1 MEMSKKRILWRSLFL
16 AAVCAAAGGICTAEQ
31 EKVAPLP
38 GPKDA
43 VGSDNFS
50 VRWTGHVTPEFSEE
64 YTFRTIS
71 DDGVRL
77 WVDGVSVIDN
87 WTDHPLTED
96 AGTAALTAGA
106 KHELKMEYYESG
118 FGATARLLWES
129 PSRPREVIPSSRL
142 SPGEG
147 LAGEGLRGEYFNG
160 TSFEELKHV
169 RLDSE
174 VNFDWQNGS
183 PTDQAPPLAW
193 AAKGQ
198 AAEQTQ
204 IPISFTMPE
213 DGYVSLNIL
222 NAEGQIVRQLLGC
235 EPFPKGEQTVAW
247 DTLNN
252 PHMVPPNKAVAPGEY
267 TWRAIWHKGIGL
279 RFKGWAC
286 HEGNGPWDISP
297 TTYWGGDHALPTAVA
312 SDGKLVYLG
321 WGSSEAGKAFV
332 AVDLDGN
339 VQWASGYHF
348 NGCHTIACDS
358 VTGDVYYCAGGIL
371 RRVDT
376 ADGKHLPWPGR
387 DVTDL
392 RIADLW
398 GDGMNLPDQLTWVT
412 QDGFAAHGGK
422 LYLGFSGWTVRRSEI
437 TDWRKFFTQVTQL
450 AEKKD
455 PLAEA
460 IWGRLGDRERGI
472 VTKWLQGNQPED
484 EALKAPNTP
493 DIRDVAANAL
503 AAMLS
508 EKRFVEAA
516 DTMTPDQL
524 AESNRRFIEKAF
536 PDSLAPMQSNLIAVV
551 DSKTLKLVKT
561 IPVKVPGRI
570 VAVSDDLFYVLS
582 ERSKVL
588 ALNPQTGQSRLV
600 VEGLDSPCAVAADSQ
615 RNIYVSVVVDKQ
627 RWSNSQVLVYSPE
640 GKLLRKIGEPV
651 GHDPGPWNA
660 YRLAATSDLTVDR
673 LGRLWVAEAGLP
685 KRFATFDARTGKL
698 LKEYFGP
705 THYGA
710 SGGAVNPRDPSLLVG
725 EGCEWRIDPKTGRAK
740 LLGIITGAIYHGFA
754 RFCDGANGKQY
765 LGVTFNGRIWGAG
778 APAQIRIYERL
789 GEGDYAFRA
798 SIVGD
803 QGKTLFWADADGDQK
818 QQPEEVQSLPEQLAV
833 GGYYLWSMN
842 LNTDL
847 TFYGTGR
854 DKTLQV
860 RVKEFTT
867 CGAPVY
873 DLKTARQLPP
883 MQGPL
888 SSPDNR
894 VVLSVDNPWGSHSPG
909 QGVHCYEVETGKH
922 LWTYPSPWAGV
933 HGSHGAPGPATGL
946 IRGAF
951 GIVGNATLPEPAG
964 RIWAINTNVGE
975 WHILTED
982 GFYLTRLFQPDSQKR
997 KYPEKAVPGAVVDD
1011 IPPGLG
1017 GEDFGGS
1024 LIQAPD
1030 GRIYVQAGKTAVWS
1044 IEAVG
1049 FDTIKDLASGSL
1061 TINKAEALEAELAA
1075 GRRRQAEAKPKS
1087 LAIRKK
1093 TINAFTG
1100 DLNRDFGDAERL
1112 QYSRQ
1117 GNAAVTTM
1125 AAWDDTHLYIGW
1137 EVKDSTPWLNGADV
1151 PEYMYTCGD
1160 TVDFQIA
1167 LAPAA
1172 DRKRGEAAAGD
1183 VRLSIG
1189 NLQGTATAVLFRPVA
1204 PDRKGENSRSF
1215 SSGVVEGYVV
1225 DSVEVLKDAKI
1236 EVRKRNDGYLVEAAI
1251 PLASLGLKLTPGF
1264 ATTGDFGTT
1273 HGDLEGKQTT
1283 LRTFW
1288 SNQSVGIVDDDV
1300 FELKLQPGNWGE
1312 LRFEE

>member
-31 EKVAPLP
+31 
-38 GPKDA
+38 DQ
-43 VGSDNFS
+43 
-50 VRWTGHVTPEFSEE
+50 
-64 YTFRTIS
+64 
-71 DDGVRL
+71 
-77 WVDGVSVIDN
+77 
-87 WTDHPLTED
+87 
-96 AGTAALTAGA
+96 GA
-106 KHELKMEYYESG
+106 IKS
-118 FGATARLLWES
+118 
-129 PSRPREVIPSSRL
+129 
-142 SPGEG
+142 
-147 LAGEGLRGEYFNG
+147 
-160 TSFEELKHV
+160 
-169 RLDSE
+169 
-174 VNFDWQNGS
+174 
-183 PTDQAPPLAW
+183 
-193 AAKGQ
+193 
-198 AAEQTQ
+198 
-204 IPISFTMPE
+204 ISFTMPE

-235 EPFPKGEQTVAW
+235 EPFSKGEQTVAW
-247 DTLNN
+247 DALDI
-252 PHMVPPNKAVAPGEY
+252 PYMKVPNKAVAPGEY

-297 TTYWGGDHALPTAVA
+297 TTYWGGDHAMAVA
-312 SDGKLVYLG
+312 VATDGKLVYLG
-321 WGSSEAGKAFV
+321 WGGSEAGKAFV

-339 VQWASGYHF
+339 VQWASGQHF
-348 NGCHTIACDS
+348 NGCHMIACDA
-358 VTGDVYYCAGGIL
+358 VTGDVYYSADKIL

-376 ADGKHLPWPGR
+376 ANGKHLPWPGR
-387 DVTDL
+387 GVTDL

-398 GDGMNLPDQLTWVT
+398 GDGMNLPDQLRLWPH
-412 QDGFAAHGGK
+412 DGFAAHGGK
-422 LYLGFSGWTVRRSEI
+422 LYLAFSGWPVRRSEI

-460 IWGRLGDRERGI
+460 IWGKLDDRVRGI

-484 EALKAPNTP
+484 EALKGPNYYTP
-493 DIRDVAANAL
+493 DVRDVAANAL

-516 DTMTPDQL
+516 DKMTPDQL
-524 AESNRRFIEKAF
+524 AESNRRFLEKAF
-536 PDSLAPMQSNLIAVV
+536 PDFFAPMQSNVIAVV
-551 DSKTLKLVKT
+551 DSKTLQLVKT

-570 VAVSDDLFYVLS
+570 VVVGDDLFYVLS
-582 ERSKVL
+582 ERTKVL
-588 ALNPQTGQSRLV
+588 ALNPQTGQSRV
-600 VEGLDSPCAVAADSQ
+600 VIEGLDSPGALAADSD

-627 RWSNSQVLVYSPE
+627 WSNNQVLVYSPE
-640 GKLLRKIGEPV
+640 GKLLRKIGEPG
-651 GHDPGPWNA
+651 GHDPGPWNP
-660 YRLAATSDLTVDR
+660 YRLTSTWGLTVDR
-673 LGRLWVAEAGLP
+673 LGRLWVAETGLP
-685 KRFATFDARTGKL
+685 KRFATFDARTGEL

-740 LLGIITGAIYHGFA
+740 LLGIITGDIYHGFA
-754 RFCDGANGKQY
+754 RFCDGSNGKQY
-765 LGVTFNGRIWGAG
+765 LGVTFNGRVWGAG

-818 QQPEEVQSLPEQLAV
+818 QQPEEVQSLPEQLSV
-833 GGYYLWSMN
+833 GGYLLWSMN

-854 DKTLQV
+854 DRTLQV
-860 RVKEFTT
+860 RVKEFTE
-867 CGAPVY
+867 CGGPVY
-873 DLKTARQLPP
+873 DLENVKQLPP
-883 MQGPL
+883 TSGTL

-894 VVLSVDNPWGSHSPG
+894 LVLSVDHDHPDGG
-909 QGVHCYEVETGKH
+909 GFRCYDVGTGKR
-922 LWTYPSPWAGV
+922 LWTYPNPWAGV
-933 HGSHGAPGPATGL
+933 HGSHGAPGPARGL
-946 IRGAF
+946 IRGAY

-964 RIWAINTNVGE
+964 RVWAINTNVGE
-975 WHILTED
+975 WHVLTED

-1011 IPPGLG
+1011 IPSGLG

-1030 GRIYVQAGKTAVWS
+1030 GRIYIEAGKLANWS

-1061 TINKAEALEAELAA
+1061 TVSKAEALEAELAA

-1087 LAIRKK
+1087 LAIHKK

-1100 DLNRDFGDAERL
+1100 DLNRDFGNPETGAERL

-1117 GNAAVTTM
+1117 SNAAVTTM
-1125 AAWDDTHLYIGW
+1125 AAWDNTHLYIGW
-1137 EVKDSTPWLNGADV
+1137 EVKDSTPWTNGADV

-1167 LAPAA
+1167 LAPNAN
-1172 DRKRGEAAAGD
+1172 RTRGDVAAGD

-1288 SNQSVGIVDDDV
+1288 SNQSTGIVDDDV

>member
-1 MEMSKKRILWRSLFL
+1 M
-16 AAVCAAAGGICTAEQ
+16 
-31 EKVAPLP
+31 
-38 GPKDA
+38 
-43 VGSDNFS
+43 
-50 VRWTGHVTPEFSEE
+50 
-64 YTFRTIS
+64 S

-87 WTDHPLTED
+87 WTNHPRTED
-96 AGTAALTAGA
+96 AGTAALAAGA
-106 KHELKMEYYESG
+106 KHELKMEYFEGG
-118 FGATARLLWES
+118 FGATAKLLWES
-129 PSRPREVIPSSRL
+129 KSRPREVIPSSRL
-142 SPGEG
+142 SPGKG

-169 RLDSE
+169 RLDRE
-174 VNFDWQNGS
+174 IDFDWQTGS
-183 PTDQAPPLAW
+183 PTDQAQPPAW

-198 AAEQTQ
+198 AAEQTKL
-204 IPISFTMPE
+204 PIRFTMPE

-222 NAEGQIVRQLLGC
+222 NEQGQIVRQLLAC
-235 EPFPKGEQTVAW
+235 EPFPKGEQVVAW
-247 DTLNN
+247 DGLDN
-252 PHMVPPNKAVAPGEY
+252 PYMIPSGAGYSPGKAVAPGEY

-286 HEGNGPWDISP
+286 HEGSAPWDVSP
-297 TTYWGGDHALPTAVA
+297 TTYWGGDHAPPNSVA

-332 AVDLDGN
+332 AMDLDGN

-348 NGCHTIACDS
+348 NGCHMIACDA
-358 VTGDVYYCAGGIL
+358 VTGDVYYCTDRLL

-376 ADGKHLPWPGR
+376 ANGKHLPWPGR
-387 DVTDL
+387 NVTDL
-392 RIADLW
+392 RIGDLW
-398 GDGMNLPDQLTWVT
+398 GEGVNLPDQLRLWPH
-412 QDGFAAHGGK
+412 DGLAAHGGK
-422 LYLGFSGWTVRRSEI
+422 LYLAFSGWSVRRSEI

-450 AEKKD
+450 AQKKD

-472 VTKWLQGNQPED
+472 VTKWLRGSQPED

-493 DIRDVAANAL
+493 DVRDVAAKAL

-508 EKRFVEAA
+508 EKRFVEGA
-516 DTMTPDQL
+516 DKLTPEEL

-536 PDSLAPMQSNLIAVV
+536 PDSLAPMQSNVIAVV
-551 DSKTLKLVKT
+551 DAKTLKLVKT

-582 ERSKVL
+582 ERTKVL
-588 ALNPQTGQSRLV
+588 ALNPQTGQSRQV
-600 VEGLDSPCAVAADSQ
+600 VQGLNYPGALAADGE
-615 RNIYVSVVVDKQ
+615 RNMYVSAAVDEQ
-627 RWSNSQVLVYSPE
+627 WLGNNQVLVYSPE
-640 GKLLRKIGEPV
+640 GKLLRKIGEPG
-651 GHDPGPWNA
+651 GHAPGPWNP
-660 YRLAATSDLTVDR
+660 YRLATIWGMTVDR
-673 LGRLWVAEAGLP
+673 LDRLWAVETWLP
-685 KRFATFDARTGKL
+685 KRFATFDARTGRL

-725 EGCEWRIDPKTGRAK
+725 EGCEWRLDPKTGRAT
-740 LLGIITGAIYHGFA
+740 LLGMITGDIYHGFA

-765 LGVTFNGRIWGAG
+765 LGVTFNGRVWGAG

-803 QGKTLFWADADGDQK
+803 QGKTFFWADADGDQK

-860 RVKEFTT
+860 RVREFTK

-894 VVLSVDNPWGSHSPG
+894 VVLSVDDPWNSAYPG
-909 QGVHCYEVETGKH
+909 QGLRCYEVETGKH

-933 HGSHGAPGPATGL
+933 HGSHRAPGPAPGL

-964 RIWAINTNVGE
+964 RAWAINTNVGE
-975 WHILTED
+975 WHVLTED
-982 GFYLTRLFQPDSQKR
+982 GFYLTRLFQPDSLKR

-1030 GRIYVQAGKTAVWS
+1030 GRIYIEAGKLANWS

-1049 FDTIKDLASGSL
+1049 FDTIKTLGNGTL
-1061 TINKAEALEAELAA
+1061 TIGPAEVIAAELAA
-1075 GRRRQAEAKPKS
+1075 GGRKQAQEKAKS
-1087 LAIRKK
+1087 VVIRKK
-1093 TINAFTG
+1093 TVNTFTG
-1100 DLNRDFGDAERL
+1100 DLGRDFGDAQRL
-1112 QYSRQ
+1112 AYQRQ
-1117 GNAAVTTM
+1117 PNASVTSV
-1125 AAWDDTHLYIGW
+1125 AAWDDTHLYLGW
-1137 EVKDSTPWLNGADV
+1137 EVKDSTPWVNGADV

-1160 TVDFQIA
+1160 TVDFQLA
-1167 LAPAA
+1167 LAQGA
-1172 DRKRGEAAAGD
+1172 DRNRGEAAAGD

-1204 PDRKGENSRSF
+1204 PERKGQNSRTF
-1215 SSGVVEGYVV
+1215 SSGVVKGYVV
-1225 DSVEVLKDAKI
+1225 DSVELIKDAKI
-1236 EVRKRNDGYLVEAAI
+1236 EVRKRNDGYLIEAAI
-1251 PLASLGLKLTPGF
+1251 QLAALGLQLEPGF
-1264 ATTGDFGTT
+1264 ATTGDFGVT
-1273 HGDLEGKQTT
+1273 HGNEGKQTT

-1288 SNQSVGIVDDDV
+1288 SNQSTGIVDDDV

-1312 LRFEE
+1312 IVFQP